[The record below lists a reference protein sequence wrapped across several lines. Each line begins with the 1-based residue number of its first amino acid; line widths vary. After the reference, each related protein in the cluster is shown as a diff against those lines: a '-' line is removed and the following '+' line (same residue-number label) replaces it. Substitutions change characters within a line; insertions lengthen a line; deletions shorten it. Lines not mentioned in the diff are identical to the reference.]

1 MILHWLTA
9 LVLLAAPI
17 HPEVPE
23 APAVK
28 TATFSMYCY
37 WTGEATLGRVEGVV
51 ASRIGHWGGREIVQ
65 VDYDS
70 RRTDLGELARALKR
84 QSSFY
89 SAIVTSDAERSEA
102 ARHLDADEI
111 AVHAGEP
118 HFIPAKHTLR
128 TRHPELYEL
137 NLSESQAILLNS
149 WSYFGGPMPEV
160 LTPEQKQRLE
170 ERQ

>member
-1 MILHWLTA
+1 MHWLTA

-17 HPEVPE
+17 QPQVSE
-23 APAVK
+23 AQAVN

-51 ASRIGHWGGREIVQ
+51 ASRIGHWGGSEIVQ
-65 VDYDS
+65 VDYDP

-84 QSSFY
+84 QRSFY
-89 SAIVTSDAERSEA
+89 SAIVASDAERSEA
-102 ARHLDADEI
+102 ARHLDVGEI
-111 AVHAGEP
+111 VVRAGEP
-118 HFIPAKHTLR
+118 HFIPAKYTLR

-137 NLSESQAILLNS
+137 NLSESQAIALNS

-160 LTPEQKQRLE
+160 LTPEQKRRLE
-170 ERQ
+170 VAERE